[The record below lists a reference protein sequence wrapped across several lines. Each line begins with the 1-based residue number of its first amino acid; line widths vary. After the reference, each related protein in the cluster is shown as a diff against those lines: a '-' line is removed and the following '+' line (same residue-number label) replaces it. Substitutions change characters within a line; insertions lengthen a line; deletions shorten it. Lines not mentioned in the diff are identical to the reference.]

1 MAGSIKVST
10 MVVTIIPTIGR
21 KSLKRA
27 VESAIDGFLD
37 FMIPLTIMGGTA
49 GENRN
54 KGIQIAKI
62 LSPDWI
68 SFLDDDDYYKY
79 EWALRLDDDYDIV
92 VFRMKQGEAII
103 PDATDELRFE
113 NVGINFALNMNRI
126 KWEDLPEFDSDGEGE
141 DWRFLEKLLQ
151 KYNKVK
157 ITKDIYYVAEKRSY
171 NQ

>member
-1 MAGSIKVST
+1 MARSIKLST
-10 MVVTIIPTIGR
+10 MVAVIIPTIGR
-21 KSLKRA
+21 ESLHR
-27 VESAIDGFLD
+27 AIDSVRDNRGVALVEQN
-37 FMIPLTIMGGTA
+37 GTA

-54 KGIQIAKI
+54 KGIKTAKFY
-62 LSPDWI
+62 SAQWV
-68 SFLDDDDYYKY
+68 SFLDDDDYYNDGWDF
-79 EWALRLDDDYDIV
+79 ELDNDYDIV
-92 VFRMKQGEAII
+92 IFRMRQGEAII
-103 PDATDELRFE
+103 PDATDELRFS